1 MNELLFYLSPQGPI
15 LPREAYIGAAWL
27 QSRDSQLWAELGPS
41 SSCNR
46 AFGKSGKK
54 ERKGGGAKRKGRGED
69 LNYSHRSPIPW
80 ICSVS

>member
-15 LPREAYIGAAWL
+15 LPMKAYIGAAWL
-27 QSRDSQLWAELGPS
+27 QSRDSQLWAELGPL

-46 AFGKSGKK
+46 AFGKSEKK
-54 ERKGGGAKRKGRGED
+54 ERKGGGAKKKGWGEY

-80 ICSVS
+80 NCSVS